1 MVHSHTTTQKLRLNS
16 DFKFCLYITKWKG
29 KASNKNDEK
38 KREYL
43 NKIYKLKYEISVLF
57 LAGEW

>member
-1 MVHSHTTTQKLRLNS
+1 MRFSNISSWQFRLFIKNKKKS
-16 DFKFCLYITKWKG
+16 EW
-29 KASNKNDEK
+29 ASNKNDEK

-57 LAGEW
+57 LAGESHF